1 MPKIRLDS
9 LVQQRIDCA
18 TSKAK
23 GLIQTGK
30 VRTLDGTPLRTPG
43 ESVDTSL
50 ELTIDEGPKYVSR
63 GGLKLDAGIENSSIK
78 IAGLV
83 TIDVGSS
90 TGGFTDCL
98 LQNGASKVYAVDVG
112 YGQLDWKLR
121 QDSRVTVMERTNI
134 RNVTI
139 DDLDELPSVF
149 VADCSFISLKLI
161 LRALVPIISEKAEGL
176 VLIKPQFEARKNQV
190 EDGGVVRNPKVH
202 TQVIQKVCGDALAL
216 GFDTA
221 DVIPSPIQGPAGN
234 KEFLAYLKRGG

>member
-1 MPKIRLDS
+1 MPKVRLDT
-9 LVQQRIDCA
+9 LIQQRITCT
-18 TSKAK
+18 TSKAQ

-43 ESVDTSL
+43 EGVDETL

-63 GGLKLDAGIENSSIK
+63 GGLKLEAGIEGSLIDVEGK
-78 IAGLV
+78 VA
-83 TIDVGSS
+83 IDVGAS

-112 YGQLDWKLR
+112 YGQMDWKLR
-121 QDSRVTVMERTNI
+121 QDSRVVVMERTNI
-134 RNVTI
+134 RNVTT

-161 LRALVPIISEKAEGL
+161 LRALILLISDDAQGL

-190 EDGGVVRNPKVH
+190 SVGGVVRDPEIHTEVIEKVSN
-202 TQVIQKVCGDALAL
+202 DALAL

-234 KEFLAYLKRGG
+234 KEFLAYLKREE